1 MNSAQTLSAGGTSAL
16 VAGDFASEGIELGRP
31 VFITQPRDKTYM
43 AVIQA
48 PPFHV
53 DTVSADGKTVTAN
66 PVNFSYV
73 SGAKVSYGKKSSNS
87 QVQTTKFDMHSSIET
102 IFAMDSDMTRNVIGG
117 AKTAANVY
125 GAVKNIVSIIPGT
138 SNFESLVKKAKSVDG
153 AASSVFKFL
162 DNITD
167 KVETINEGYNSEIK
181 ESEIFSEITARDQD
195 ILGYVEASQYIWRYP
210 IVTKPAPKLGTMS
223 DDAKYLTKQDFV
235 TFTIYGDTTPTTSVS
250 ASDYQPR
257 HENGNLFSYPAAVA
271 NIDGYSH
278 IQKELSRKENIQF
291 GASNSGSVMFT
302 QVKANE
308 TTESKKVQ
316 TGYITTGLSL
326 VDSIFGTNLAKIPE
340 GGTGPTYTRKES
352 SSEQISWELP
362 RAASSLLDRGY
373 TTEYQAFVAEDG
385 AVTCGFA
392 VKEFSNYNNL
402 FNSASL
408 YRTLPD
414 PAFPLPYKFKNSDS
428 STPLPKFIANPSRGE
443 AMEIRGA
450 RFYAIDFNRY
460 TSSRLLKG
468 ARYRV
473 EIPIYNASFS
483 AANNVKVSLYWVKDR
498 TAESLSQ
505 KQLIGT
511 QNLGNIPGWSNL
523 GNNKTWAKFEFTPN
537 MTENTRNQ
545 HYQLYALIDPDG
557 ALTEVHENRDLAKD
571 SGGNNEGY
579 IEFSVETVESAK
591 ATASFYAGEFRASLS
606 YEDIVFPEMTYSGYT
621 SWKDF
626 YNAKI
631 AGTQGP
637 VELEVTITN
646 KMDLT
651 IPRVE
656 ILATYFDDDLWNT
669 QHEIGRAHFARNI
682 TLFPYETYSYT
693 FTIADDV
700 ANELRKVGL
709 TNTACSYTPRS
720 IFEILSGNET
730 EAALSGD
737 ADPQFEIYSGDIS
750 ADVEAEEETD
760 TTSHYDSL
768 ITRTYE
774 MSNDVA
780 VYWRVESIA
789 DVITDTSADLYVKDS
804 AASPATPEEFSL
816 VWDPSD
822 AETNM
827 TSTANLTVSTIPG
840 VTRAG
845 QYAFRIQISE
855 DGETW
860 KDKESLMFGDVSGSS
875 SSVSNFGTSSSSGG
889 CNSGLNV
896 LGLGFIAI
904 VLMMRKKNS

>member
-1 MNSAQTLSAGGTSAL
+1 
-16 VAGDFASEGIELGRP
+16 
-31 VFITQPRDKTYM
+31 
-43 AVIQA
+43 
-48 PPFHV
+48 
-53 DTVSADGKTVTAN
+53 
-66 PVNFSYV
+66 VNFSYV

-257 HENGNLFSYPAAVA
+257 HENGNLFSYPSAVA

-278 IQKELSRKENIQF
+278 IQKELSQKSNIQF

-473 EIPIYNASFS
+473 EIPIYNASFT

-537 MTENTRNQ
+537 MTENTNNQ

-557 ALTEVHENRDLAKD
+557 ALKEVHENRDLAKD

-591 ATASFYAGEFRASLS
+591 ATASFYAGEVRASLS

-720 IFEILSGNET
+720 LFEILSGNET

-737 ADPQFEIYSGDIS
+737 ADPQFEIFSGDIS
-750 ADVEAEEETD
+750 GDVEAEEETD
-760 TTSHYDSL
+760 TTSYYDSV
-768 ITRTYE
+768 ITQTYE

-816 VWDPSD
+816 VWYPSD

-827 TSTANLTVSTIPG
+827 TSTAALTVSTIPG

-860 KDKESLMFGDVSGSS
+860 KDKEALTFGDVSGSS
-875 SSVSNFGTSSSSGG
+875 SSGGNFGTSSSSGG
-889 CNSGLNV
+889 CDSGLNV
-896 LGLGFIAI
+896 LGLGLIAAA
-904 VLMMRKKNS
+904 LMMRKKNF